1 MKGQGA
7 DLPWQKQGYEY
18 KMTWEASCMLYRTLE
33 QTRFSLGLN
42 FPIYKMEA
50 TVLHP

>member
-1 MKGQGA
+1 
-7 DLPWQKQGYEY
+7 
-18 KMTWEASCMLYRTLE
+18 MTWEASCMLHRTLE
-33 QTRFSLGLN
+33 QTLLSLGLN